1 MTYSEIEIPRSSTR
15 LAPTERDSPRQA
27 VLEVCDN
34 RLRSSQRGASVFFC
48 RIRRAGP
55 DKSPRQERGPA
66 HPLVG
71 VGATLAILLFGI
83 LMGSCARAP
92 ESISYPIRGQ
102 VISLYSENNEIT
114 LKHEEI
120 EGFMPAMTMPI
131 KVRDVRILVG
141 LVPGDLVEGTLVV
154 TKKESYLSTLEKVG
168 FVELESAMTHMPSGV
183 RLVRKGETV
192 PDISLIDQNGRERNL
207 SDFRGRPMALT
218 FMYTRCPLPNFC
230 PLMDRNFVRVQ
241 AAIHEGTRLSRD
253 VQLISL
259 TFDPDYD
266 TPQVLRKH
274 GEALGADP
282 SIWSFVTGERRE
294 IIHFGEQFG
303 ITVVPGKDG
312 SVEITHSLRTV
323 VIDREGN
330 LVKVFRG
337 NEWTP
342 DGLIEELARVSNPGT
357 PGNEGPTGAKA
368 MEDVQRM
375 GNGEGQEEASADGLE
390 LPPPALKLWTV
401 YAKHA
406 KKREKGGVATD
417 TRTATDLLFSSFFLV
432 ASTLR

>member
-1 MTYSEIEIPRSSTR
+1 MSESNSIARDIKSDR
-15 LAPTERDSPRQA
+15 LLGR
-27 VLEVCDN
+27 VY
-34 RLRSSQRGASVFFC
+34 GSV
-48 RIRRAGP
+48 
-55 DKSPRQERGPA
+55 
-66 HPLVG
+66 
-71 VGATLAILLFGI
+71 AILLFGI
-83 LMGSCARAP
+83 LMGSCRKAP

-154 TKKESYLSTLEKVG
+154 TRMESYLSELEKVG
-168 FVELESAMTHMPSGV
+168 FDQLESAITHMPSGV

-207 SDFRGRPMALT
+207 SDFRGKPLALT
-218 FMYTRCPLPNFC
+218 FIYTRCPLPNFC

-253 VQLISL
+253 TQLLSL

-266 TPQVLRKH
+266 TPEVLRKH
-274 GEALGADP
+274 GEALGADQ
-282 SIWSFVTGERRE
+282 SIWNFVTGERRE

-303 ITVVPGKDG
+303 ITVVPGKDD
-312 SVEITHSLRTV
+312 SVDITHSLRTV
-323 VIDREGN
+323 VVDEKGN
-330 LVKVFRG
+330 LVKIYRG

-342 DGLIEELARVSNPGT
+342 EGLIEELGKVSPGR
-357 PGNEGPTGAKA
+357 PGNEG
-368 MEDVQRM
+368 QRK
-375 GNGEGQEEASADGLE
+375 GEGEG
-390 LPPPALKLWTV
+390 
-401 YAKHA
+401 
-406 KKREKGGVATD
+406 
-417 TRTATDLLFSSFFLV
+417 
-432 ASTLR
+432 